1 MAKDKV
7 ERRLAAIFAADMVG
21 YSSLMEADEEGTIAR
36 QKACHNE
43 LIDPKIAAYDGRVVK
58 LMGDGMLVEFAS
70 VVDAVHCAVE
80 VQMGMAE
87 READAQDNQRI
98 QYRVGINLG
107 DIVID
112 GDDILGDGV
121 NLAARIEGISS
132 PGGICLSDEAYR
144 QVKGKIDHRFED
156 AGERQLKNI
165 ERPVRIWRWA
175 AGPAQSLPASQA
187 QALKLPDEPSIAVL
201 PFNNMSGD
209 PEQEF
214 LADGLA
220 EDIITA
226 LSKISELFVIARN
239 STFAYKGGSPDIR
252 QVARDLG
259 VRTVLEGSVRKAG
272 NRVRITAQL
281 IDAEKG
287 AHLWAE
293 RYDREIV
300 DIFDLQDEI
309 TQEIVTAL
317 QVRLTEGEQARLRRR
332 QTHSI
337 TAWELYLQAQRSLR
351 RFTLEDNAMAQDLIE
366 RALELDPNFAAAWG
380 ILAFTHLADARVGW
394 SGSNAASLEKGV
406 QAAQK
411 GLAVDEDQSESHA
424 MLGGLWVLQRRYEE
438 GIEAG
443 RHAIEISPNTADHY
457 VWYAITMNFVGRADE
472 AISAMHKAMRLCPF
486 YPDFYLGILAQSYRL
501 LGRFDEAIAADKER
515 LERNPEN
522 AFSDIRL
529 AAVFAELGRDD
540 EAKFHVGE
548 ALKKN
553 PSYSLKQLR
562 DTDPYQDEAEMARY
576 VDLLRL
582 AGLPE

>member
-36 QKACHNE
+36 QRAHHTE
-43 LIDPKIAAYDGRVVK
+43 LIDPKIAEYDGRIVK
-58 LMGDGMLVEFAS
+58 LMGDGILVEFPS

-80 VQMGMAE
+80 VQQAMAE
-87 READAQDNQRI
+87 REGDLPDDRRI
-98 QYRVGINLG
+98 RYRVGVNLG
-107 DIVID
+107 DIVIN

-121 NLAARIEGISS
+121 NLAARIEGVAS

-144 QVKGKIDHRFED
+144 QVQGKLDHRFED
-156 AGERQLKNI
+156 LGEQPLKNI
-165 ERPVRIWRWA
+165 SRPVRIWRWTEGA
-175 AGPAQSLPASQA
+175 TQSLPSATA
-187 QALKLPDEPSIAVL
+187 QAPKLPDEPSIAVL

-209 PEQEF
+209 PDQEF

-226 LSKISELFVIARN
+226 LSKIADLFVIARN
-239 STFAYKGGSPDIR
+239 STFGYKGASPDIR

-281 IDAEKG
+281 VDAEKG
-287 AHLWAE
+287 THLWAE
-293 RYDREIV
+293 RYDREIT

-317 QVRLTEGEQARLRRR
+317 QVRLTEGEQARIRRR

-337 TAWELYLQAQRSLR
+337 AAWELYLQAQRCLR
-351 RFTLEDNAMAQDLIE
+351 RFTLEDNAMARDLIE
-366 RALELDPNFAAAWG
+366 RALETDPKFAAAWG
-380 ILAFTHLADARVGW
+380 ILAWTHLADARVGW
-394 SGSNAASLEKGV
+394 SGSNASSLENGIR
-406 QAAQK
+406 AAQM

-424 MLGGLWVLQRRYEE
+424 ILGGLWVLQRRYEE
-438 GIEAG
+438 AVAAG
-443 RHAIEISPNTADHY
+443 RRAIEISPNTADHY
-457 VWYAITMNFVGRADE
+457 LWYAITLNFTGHPEE
-472 AISAMHKAMRLCPF
+472 AVSAIHKAMRLCPF
-486 YPDFYLGILAQSYRL
+486 YPDFYLGILAQAYRL
-501 LGRFDEAIAADKER
+501 LGRFDEAIAADNER
-515 LERNPEN
+515 LVRNSEN

-529 AAVFAELGRDD
+529 AAVYTELGRNE
-540 EAKFHVGE
+540 EAQFHVGE

-553 PSYSLKQLR
+553 PSYSLRQLR
-562 DTDPYQDEAEMARY
+562 DTDPYEDEAEMTHY
-576 VDLLRL
+576 IDLLRL